1 MQSMNFFIGAFC
13 FLGNL
18 YIMKKFEFL
27 CSFPCGETEGFIY
40 LDVSLMNKISE
51 HEDDHHIVINQNF
64 LFMEVQQYVSHLQK
78 AK

>member
-1 MQSMNFFIGAFC
+1 MNFFIGAFC

-51 HEDDHHIVINQNF
+51 HEDDHHIHGSATVCLSFTKSI
-64 LFMEVQQYVSHLQK
+64 VK
-78 AK
+78 